1 MSDESLNSSRSIY
14 SQETHNLK
22 IIKSCLSKRDWAYLR
37 GEILKSNRK
46 TENKIDA
53 GTSKEIQIFITEE
66 ILASRIWIFSG
77 ITISILLCLLLKSYM
92 IFELDNI
99 IHAIRKL
106 KLPDVKGILL
116 ILLFVLEILFLFA
129 LPRTL
134 LNKQK
139 KNMKSALTVLSL
151 IMGLILAI
159 FYSKLLFFF
168 THKTVIAGIIILLA
182 LILAVL
188 LIKKDIKNIQTKIL
202 KKVEEDDTE
211 ILEKIRFFSA
221 VMLYSDIGKV
231 VILYCLLILIIK

>member
-1 MSDESLNSSRSIY
+1 M
-14 SQETHNLK
+14 K
-22 IIKSCLSKRDWAYLR
+22 K
-37 GEILKSNRK
+37 
-46 TENKIDA
+46 NKKVDNK
-53 GTSKEIQIFITEE
+53 TSKEIQIFITEE
-66 ILASRIWIFSG
+66 ILASRIWVFSG
-77 ITISILLCLLLKSYM
+77 IAISILLCMLLKSYM

-139 KNMKSALTVLSL
+139 KNIKSALTVLSL

-168 THKTVIAGIIILLA
+168 THKTVVAGIMILLA

-188 LIKKDIKNIQTKIL
+188 LIKKDIKDMQTRIF
-202 KKVEEDDTE
+202 KKVEDDDTE

-221 VMLYSDIGKV
+221 VVLYSDIGKV
-231 VILYCLLILIIK
+231 IILYCLLILIIK

>member
-1 MSDESLNSSRSIY
+1 M
-14 SQETHNLK
+14 
-22 IIKSCLSKRDWAYLR
+22 
-37 GEILKSNRK
+37 KSNRK

-66 ILASRIWIFSG
+66 ILASRIWVFSG
-77 ITISILLCLLLKSYM
+77 IAISILLCMLLKSYM

-139 KNMKSALTVLSL
+139 KNIKSALTVLSL

-168 THKTVIAGIIILLA
+168 THKTVIAGIMILLA
-182 LILAVL
+182 LILTVL
-188 LIKKDIKNIQTKIL
+188 LIKKDIKDMQTRIL
-202 KKVEEDDTE
+202 KKVEDDDTE

-221 VMLYSDIGKV
+221 VVLYSDIAKV
-231 VILYCLLILIIK
+231 LTLYLLLMLIIK

>member
-1 MSDESLNSSRSIY
+1 M
-14 SQETHNLK
+14 
-22 IIKSCLSKRDWAYLR
+22 
-37 GEILKSNRK
+37 KSNRK

-66 ILASRIWIFSG
+66 ILASRIWVFSG
-77 ITISILLCLLLKSYM
+77 IAISILLCMLLKSYM

-168 THKTVIAGIIILLA
+168 THKTVVAGIMILLA
-182 LILAVL
+182 LVLAVL
-188 LIKKDIKNIQTKIL
+188 LIKKNIKDMKTRIL
-202 KKVEEDDTE
+202 KKVEENDTE

-221 VMLYSDIGKV
+221 VVLYSDIAKV
-231 VILYCLLILIIK
+231 LTFYLLLTLIIK

>member
-1 MSDESLNSSRSIY
+1 M
-14 SQETHNLK
+14 
-22 IIKSCLSKRDWAYLR
+22 
-37 GEILKSNRK
+37 KSNRK

-66 ILASRIWIFSG
+66 ILASRIWVFSG
-77 ITISILLCLLLKSYM
+77 ITISILLCMLLKSYM

-139 KNMKSALTVLSL
+139 KNIKSALTVLSL
-151 IMGLILAI
+151 IMGLILVI

-168 THKTVIAGIIILLA
+168 THKTVIAGIMILLA

-188 LIKKDIKNIQTKIL
+188 LIKKDIKNMQTRIL

-221 VMLYSDIGKV
+221 VVLYSDIAKV
-231 VILYCLLILIIK
+231 LTLYLLLMLIIK